1 MVPFITRTSANIN
14 VANDLFSTQAQ
25 RDEAKAIKIIDV
37 AIESI
42 DTFKE
47 HPFQVEEDEDM
58 KKLIESVSSNGVME
72 AVLLRKST
80 PDRYEMISGHRRM
93 FASVRNN
100 LKTIPARIIDVSH
113 DEAIVMMVDCNYHRE
128 NIPISQKAKA
138 IKMKMDALKRL
149 GKTVTYSEDTE
160 TSTAPALEVV
170 AAEQKVS
177 RETVR
182 RLVRISQLN
191 PELLELLD
199 ENKLSETPAV
209 ELSYLS
215 AEEQHKVFQEIVDS
229 QSSINLL
236 QAKKLRDLHK
246 NKGADLSTTEIR
258 QVINKPKPNQIAKY
272 HIPCKEVD
280 KFIPVGTKDVT
291 AYILKALEAYAGN

>member
-14 VANDLFSTQAQ
+14 VANDLFSTQSQ

-113 DEAIVMMVDCNYHRE
+113 DEAIVMMVDCN
-128 NIPISQKAKA
+128 
-138 IKMKMDALKRL
+138 
-149 GKTVTYSEDTE
+149 
-160 TSTAPALEVV
+160 
-170 AAEQKVS
+170 
-177 RETVR
+177 
-182 RLVRISQLN
+182 
-191 PELLELLD
+191 
-199 ENKLSETPAV
+199 
-209 ELSYLS
+209 
-215 AEEQHKVFQEIVDS
+215 
-229 QSSINLL
+229 
-236 QAKKLRDLHK
+236 
-246 NKGADLSTTEIR
+246 
-258 QVINKPKPNQIAKY
+258 
-272 HIPCKEVD
+272 
-280 KFIPVGTKDVT
+280 
-291 AYILKALEAYAGN
+291 